1 MSSATLPP
9 WLLLIHQV
17 PSKPDYL
24 RVKVSRRLQQV
35 GSVAVKSSVYAL
47 PNREDCRESF
57 EWILREI
64 VDGGGEGLLC
74 AVELVEGLDS
84 NGLRQLFLNAR
95 GRDYHEIAK
104 EAAGAAA
111 PGDLSGG
118 LDETERPRSPA
129 SVLGRLER
137 RLAATRVIDYFSAPE
152 RTAAE
157 AALAGLRERLAE
169 RRPTRLPAPPGT
181 LVGGA
186 RVWVTRIGV
195 AEDRI
200 ASAWLIRR
208 FIDPTA
214 SFRFVDPGAT
224 RLEGEL
230 RFDMYEGDYTH
241 EGDRCTFEV
250 LLERFGL
257 HDGALEV
264 LAQIVHDVDLKDDKF
279 ARPETAGFARF
290 IEGLSRLEPD
300 DEKRIARG
308 SNLLDILYAAFGGR
322 S

>member
-24 RVKVSRRLQQV
+24 RVKVSRRLQQI
-35 GSVAVKSSVYAL
+35 GAVAVKSAVYAL

-57 EWILREI
+57 EWVLREI

-74 AVELVEGLDS
+74 AVELVEGLES
-84 NGLRQLFLNAR
+84 NDLRQLFLSAR
-95 GRDYHEIAK
+95 GREYDEIAK
-104 EAAGAAA
+104 EAAGVTA

-118 LDETERPRSPA
+118 VGETERPRSPA
-129 SVLGRLER
+129 SLLGRLER
-137 RLAATRVIDYFSAPE
+137 RLAATRGLDYFSAPE

-157 AALAGLRERLAE
+157 AAIAGLRERLAE
-169 RRPTRLPAPPGT
+169 RRPMRWSAPPGS
-181 LVGGA
+181 LAGGA
-186 RVWVTRIGV
+186 RVWVTRVGV

-214 SFRFVDPGAT
+214 TFRFVDPGAP
-224 RLEGEL
+224 RQEGEL

-250 LLERFGL
+250 LLDRF
-257 HDGALEV
+257 DVQDEALAV
-264 LAQIVHDVDLKDDKF
+264 LAQIIHDVDLKDDKF
-279 ARPETAGFARF
+279 TRPEAAGFARF
-290 IEGLSRLEPD
+290 IEGLSRLESV

-308 SNLLDILYAAFGGR
+308 ADFLDILYAAFGGR